1 MSYVNGLDHVKR
13 RPKITRLTG
22 AEAIKKLNT
31 IAEEAD
37 RLIANALGQAKHF
50 EQIANE
56 VADENRNL
64 LRECERLTA
73 ENRDLRAQLAR
84 ATSDLE
90 RARKRAKAARVQ
102 PE

>member
-1 MSYVNGLDHVKR
+1 MSYVNGLKHVKR

-22 AEAIKKLNT
+22 AEAIAKLNT

-56 VADENRNL
+56 VADENATLRN
-64 LRECERLTA
+64 EV
-73 ENRDLRAQLAR
+73 RDLRAKLDR
-84 ATSDLE
+84 ATSDLD